1 MISKV
6 FAIIVGIKSL
16 LNAFGIT
23 VAHVCINA
31 AQLEKLIVYGNEK
44 IGFDMSNVECNN
56 CHKRR
61 HFAQEC
67 RAPRNQD
74 NKHKESSRRSVPVE
88 TSNSTALMSCD
99 GLGGYDWSDQAEKGP
114 NNALMDFSYS
124 SSDSKVSNDSTCSKS
139 CLETVK
145 LLMSQNKQLLKDL
158 KKYEL
163 MVLGYKTGFESVEEI
178 LKFFKTNE
186 SIYLEDTK
194 CLKVKIQLK
203 EIAIRELRKKL
214 RISQKEKDG
223 IQLNLEKFEN
233 ASKSLNKLRECQ
245 IIDNCKKGLGYEN
258 YNTVP
263 PLYTG
268 NFMPPTPD
276 LSFTSLDEFANKHV
290 AENCKAK
297 SSEEETK
304 GVRKNDDASIIQE
317 WVSHNEEENV
327 SQPKIKKKIVRPN
340 IVRKEFVK
348 SKQQEKNA
356 RKNVKQV
363 EHHRQNTHSPSGHQR
378 NWNNT
383 MSQKLGSNFKM
394 FNKACYVCGSFNHL
408 QVDCNYQQ
416 KQFQNQRMVKPV
428 WNNAHMGTSPI
439 LQTMKRSIDDMLL
452 LEGTPKEGKSQENV
466 PLKLLGKFDGKA
478 DKGFFVGYSLNSK
491 AFRVFNSRTKIV
503 EENLHIRFSQSTHNV
518 VGSGPNCLFD
528 IDALTRTMN
537 YEPIIV
543 VSSTVNAAS
552 TNEDNKIPFDLNIP
566 ALEDV
571 TISNFSYD
579 DEDDGTVADMNN
591 LDTTIQEEPK
601 KVIYALNDPSWIE
614 AMQEELL

>member
-16 LNAFGIT
+16 LDAVGIT
-23 VAHVCINA
+23 VAHVCVDA

-56 CHKRR
+56 CHKRG

-114 NNALMDFSYS
+114 NNALIDFSYS
-124 SSDSKVSNDSTCSKS
+124 SSDSKVSNDSTCLKS

-145 LLMSQNKQLLKDL
+145 RLKSQNELILKDL

-163 MVLGYKTGFESVEEI
+163 MVL
-178 LKFFKTNE
+178 
-186 SIYLEDTK
+186 
-194 CLKVKIQLK
+194 
-203 EIAIRELRKKL
+203 
-214 RISQKEKDG
+214 
-223 IQLNLEKFEN
+223 
-233 ASKSLNKLRECQ
+233 
-245 IIDNCKKGLGYEN
+245 
-258 YNTVP
+258 
-263 PLYTG
+263 G

-304 GVRKNDDASIIQE
+304 GVRKNDDASIIEE
-317 WVSHNEEENV
+317 W
-327 SQPKIKKKIVRPN
+327 
-340 IVRKEFVK
+340 
-348 SKQQEKNA
+348 
-356 RKNVKQV
+356 
-363 EHHRQNTHSPSGHQR
+363 
-378 NWNNT
+378 
-383 MSQKLGSNFKM
+383 
-394 FNKACYVCGSFNHL
+394 
-408 QVDCNYQQ
+408 VDCNYQQ

-452 LEGTPKEGKSQENV
+452 LEGTPQEGKSQEKMKGILTQSSVARTPQQNEV
-466 PLKLLGKFDGKA
+466 AERKNRTLIENARTMLADSKLPITFRQKLLIMLAMWKIEYQLGKFDGKA
-478 DKGFFVGYSLNSK
+478 DKGFFIGYSLNSK
-491 AFRVFNSRTKIV
+491 AFRVFNSKKRIV
-503 EENLHIRFSQSTHNV
+503 EENLHIRFSHSTYNV
-518 VGSGPNCLFD
+518 VGSGPYCLFD

-543 VSSTVNAAS
+543 DLTSSHDDGSKPLDDDGKKVD
-552 TNEDNKIPFDLNIP
+552 EDPRKENGYNKIPFDLNIP

-571 TISNFSYD
+571 TVFNFSND
-579 DEDDGTVADMNN
+579 DEDDGLVADMNN
-591 LDTTIQEEPK
+591 LDIAIQVSPIPTIRIHKDHPLDQVIRDLHLAKQTRMMSTNLEEHRVVSSIQQRTNHKDLQNCLIAFFLSQEEPK
-601 KVIYALNDPSWIE
+601 KVIHALKDTSWIE
-614 AMQEELL
+614 AMQEELLQFKL